1 MFNNIKNFYKN
12 ISKRGVSLVEAIVAI
27 AIISAVT
34 ASAITVT
41 MYSNSVYNDSLDRF
55 KARVE
60 ADNALASFQYSEN
73 KTEFKDS
80 LKAAGFMLNDNGDY
94 IADAYYFND
103 IKISR
108 ANNSI
113 EFRDRNENTIIT
125 VADFTDAE
133 IKSFENDFKSDPVR
147 FELKSEVFK
156 SSKNNVT
163 KIMVDYETAFIS
175 FYQDASVG
183 WKYYHDGEFYNS
195 KDIVSS
201 YQAEAN
207 SAGMEAG
214 NESGTIAE
222 KIKYDEA
229 FNNYIA
235 TERNKLFNL
244 LKDFGFSENTRSYT
258 AYGYTVSPY
267 LKTISSVKDETNPN
281 VRYLDFCDAD
291 DNVIIS
297 KKFDLSN
304 AEQKIAYLEYIYDL
318 NHAGYK
324 EYSSN
329 SYLYSTKSD
338 TRKQEIGLYFY
349 DNYLIQFNQSKSTI
363 TAGDLYYYKKSSYAW
378 NPKPSGLE
386 AIFYS
391 TTIRDY
397 SSVANQL
404 QSDSSDDS
412 DKKMVTA
419 SLKDNT
425 IYFTEGGTKYYYQ
438 GDLSEQWSITEHKFS
453 SDDDFN
459 NAINTLIN
467 SNTQPYKNDGM
478 TGELKEN
485 NPITVTI
492 DYDDNTVKTKDDFN
506 LIDAEDNVDEQ
517 KLATVNI
524 DNFDNYVENITKPEL
539 TNFTQSLSQSSLS
552 FPTSFTVQEDGET
565 VTTTT
570 DYQCDAYMYF
580 YETGS
585 WTTKTPHFL
594 PVKTKEEKSGYSYYA
609 TTKYYIY
616 ADNNGSMA
624 YSIKATVKNV
634 GTSKRPK
641 YETTYE
647 WASDKN
653 DLSSQSDYNN
663 ALQSSAYT
671 GCKYTVTVDIAKT
684 QIYLTKSSTKYY
696 YTKDGAWTKTATTLG
711 NNFDK
716 TLEKFNSMY
725 SPSAQKNVHTK
736 SETPKINKTYS
747 CTAKVTAT
755 YKDNV
760 GTIVQKF
767 YDEADKEIIGH
778 TSYYNAQG
786 NNQTYECKF
795 TDPTQFNN
803 AVTATANKLNK
814 KFVKSKEE
822 FTAIATHIN
831 AVYGTNSFDFYNND
845 ALIYKV
851 KISESGTFKDQQLSF
866 YDTFEYIYKDSI
878 DYTYGII
885 RYLGRIEF
893 RDKTDTEKNKI
904 VFLDDIGTAIIEFP
918 YDDDARYKE
927 AKKRISDTDFAEF
940 YTLHTNNCSVLMF
953 DPSTPITI
961 DNTNKTITYQKKKT
975 ALEQIAS
982 DGIISGI
989 IGLISGRQKYT
1000 TYYYYGGTD
1009 WGTEELKITDDKQ
1022 WKEALEEANK
1032 FYAKMVNVNGDNLTI
1047 SFKYGSSIYYYSGE
1061 GTKWQAT
1068 SVVFDSTTAL
1078 LNAQKAL
1085 KDAYGLAYSEYRD
1098 YYVYNN
1104 PHYSAHI
1111 KFIVNKDKKPKE
1123 YYVTLLD
1130 GTSLETEIFKETYVD
1145 SSEFNEIRDNY
1156 ESTFIENNNEYV
1168 CTYGNY
1174 TVTIT
1179 ASFKTLV
1186 FSAKVTSKSG
1196 KEIYSL
1202 HYEKG

>member
-1 MFNNIKNFYKN
+1 MFKNIKNFYKYIN
-12 ISKRGVSLVEAIVAI
+12 KRGVSLVEAIVAI
-27 AIISAVT
+27 AIISGVT
-34 ASAITVT
+34 VSAITVT

-73 KTEFKDS
+73 KTEFKES
-80 LKAAGFMLNDNGDY
+80 LKAAGFQLNDNGDY

-108 ANNSI
+108 ANNSV

-133 IKSFENDFKSDPVR
+133 IKGFENDFKNDPVR

-156 SSKNNVT
+156 SSKNSVT

-183 WKYYHDGEFYNS
+183 WKYYHNGEFYNS

-207 SAGMEAG
+207 VAGMEAG

-222 KIKYDEA
+222 KIKYNEA
-229 FNNYIA
+229 YNNYIA
-235 TERNKLFNL
+235 TERNKLFNM

-281 VRYLDFCDAD
+281 VRYLDYCDAD
-291 DNVIIS
+291 DNVILS

-324 EYSSN
+324 EHSSN

-349 DNYLIQFNQSKSTI
+349 DNYVIQFNQSKSTI
-363 TAGDLYYYKKSSYAW
+363 TAGNLYYSKGLLESKYNW
-378 NPKPSGLE
+378 RTSGFLVN
-386 AIFYS
+386 
-391 TTIRDY
+391 TTIDSKNY

-425 IYFTEGGTKYYYQ
+425 IYFTEDGTKYYYQ
-438 GDLSEQWSITEHKFS
+438 GNLSEQWSISEHKFS
-453 SDDDFN
+453 SDDFN

-492 DYDDNTVKTKDDFN
+492 DYDDSTIKTKDSFK
-506 LIDAEDNVDEQ
+506 LIDAEDNVDKQ

-524 DNFDNYVENITKPEL
+524 DDFDTYVENITKPEL

-552 FPTSFTVQEDGET
+552 YDTSFTVQEDGET
-565 VTTTT
+565 ITTTT
-570 DYQCDAYMYF
+570 DYQCDTYMYF

-585 WTTKTPHFL
+585 FTKTPHFL
-594 PVKTKEEKSGYSYYA
+594 PVKTKEEKSGYSWSA

-624 YSIKATVKNV
+624 YTIK
-634 GTSKRPK
+634 
-641 YETTYE
+641 ETKSSRNNTYTYS
-647 WASDKN
+647 WAQGSTN
-653 DLSSQSDYNN
+653 YLSTQSNYSN
-663 ALQSSAYT
+663 ALKSSAYT

-696 YTKDGAWTKTATTLG
+696 YTKDGEWTKTATTLG

-736 SETPKINKTYS
+736 SETPKINKEYP

-767 YDEADKEIIGH
+767 YDEADKEITGH

-786 NNQTYECKF
+786 NNQTSQYKF
-795 TDPTQFNN
+795 TDVTQFNN
-803 AVTATANKLNK
+803 AITATANKLNK

-851 KISESGTFKDQQLSF
+851 KISESGTFKDRQLSF
-866 YDTFEYIYKDSI
+866 YDTFEYIYKDDV

-918 YDDDARYKE
+918 YDDDARYNE

-953 DPSTPITI
+953 DPSTPITV
-961 DNTNKTITYQKKKT
+961 DNTNKVITYQKKKT

-982 DGIISGI
+982 DGIIGGL

-1022 WKEALEEANK
+1022 WKEALEEASK

-1047 SFKYGSSIYYYSGE
+1047 SFKYGSSIYYYSGA

-1068 SVVFDSTTAL
+1068 NVIFDSTTAL

-1123 YYVTLLD
+1123 YYITLLD
-1130 GTSLETEIFKETYVD
+1130 GTSLETEIFKETYLD

-1168 CTYGNY
+1168 CSYGNY